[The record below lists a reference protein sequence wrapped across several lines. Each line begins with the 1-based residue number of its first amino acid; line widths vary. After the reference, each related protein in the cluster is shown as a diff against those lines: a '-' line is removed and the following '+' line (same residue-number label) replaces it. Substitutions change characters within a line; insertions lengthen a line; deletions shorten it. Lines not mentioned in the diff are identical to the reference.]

1 MKPISIAITGIHSQ
15 EPRELNST
23 GNQPGVT
30 GSAMALRASFE
41 PDMPRDLVET
51 PVAANTKNLL
61 LQLLSFGVH
70 VTVKSVTRFPTD
82 QTTGSMTWKD
92 EVVGAKLSLSEN
104 SRIGEAKIAMR
115 GALAPAPAKQ
125 IERWVTLLALDTNHQ
140 NRGSDEFM
148 LMAEMWTRRL
158 REFPGDVVFETLTNW
173 RQKWFPAWTELVDVL
188 EDKTRARRFIALKLE
203 ELP

>member
-1 MKPISIAITGIHSQ
+1 MKAISSVTIGSLKAEAEASKPTGVQ
-15 EPRELNST
+15 L
-23 GNQPGVT
+23 GVT
-30 GSAMALRASFE
+30 GSGTDLVRSSE
-41 PDMPRDLVET
+41 TEMPRAM
-51 PVAANTKNLL
+51 VAADPEANTKNLL
-61 LQLLSFGVH
+61 SQLLSFGVH

-92 EVVGAKLSLSEN
+92 QVVGAKLSLSEN
-104 SRIGEAKIAMR
+104 SRIGEAKMAMR

-188 EDKTRARRFIALKLE
+188 EEKTRTRRFIALKLE

>member
-1 MKPISIAITGIHSQ
+1 MKPISSVTIGIHSQ
-15 EPRELNST
+15 GLEDASST
-23 GNQPGVT
+23 GNQPGGT
-30 GSAMALRASFE
+30 GSAMALRASSE
-41 PDMPRDLVET
+41 PDMPRELVEAG
-51 PVAANTKNLL
+51 VAANTKNLL
-61 LQLLSFGVH
+61 SQLLSFGVH

-92 EVVGAKLSLSEN
+92 QVVGAKLFLSEN
-104 SRIGEAKIAMR
+104 SRIGEAKMAMR

-188 EDKTRARRFIALKLE
+188 EEKTRARRFIALKLE

>member
-1 MKPISIAITGIHSQ
+1 MKPISSAITGIHSQ
-15 EPRELNST
+15 EPRELNLT
-23 GNQPGVT
+23 GNQLGVT
-30 GSAMALRASFE
+30 GSAMALRASSE
-41 PDMPRDLVET
+41 PDMPRELVEM

-61 LQLLSFGVH
+61 SRLLSCGVH
-70 VTVKSVTRFPTD
+70 ATVKSVTRFPTD

-92 EVVGAKLSLSEN
+92 QVVGAKLSLSEN
-104 SRIGEAKIAMR
+104 SRIGEAKMVMR

-188 EDKTRARRFIALKLE
+188 EEKTRARRFIALKLE

>member
-1 MKPISIAITGIHSQ
+1 MKPISSAITGIHSQ
-15 EPRELNST
+15 EPEDQSST
-23 GNQPGVT
+23 GNQPGGI
-30 GSAMALRASFE
+30 GSAMALRASSE
-41 PDMPRDLVET
+41 PDMPRELVEAG
-51 PVAANTKNLL
+51 VAANTKNLL
-61 LQLLSFGVH
+61 SQLLSCGVH

-82 QTTGSMTWKD
+82 PTTGLTTWKD
-92 EVVGAKLSLSEN
+92 QVVGAKLSLSEN
-104 SRIGEAKIAMR
+104 SRIGEAKMAMR

-188 EDKTRARRFIALKLE
+188 EEKTRARRFIALKLE

>member
-1 MKPISIAITGIHSQ
+1 
-15 EPRELNST
+15 
-23 GNQPGVT
+23 
-30 GSAMALRASFE
+30 MALRASFE

-61 LQLLSFGVH
+61 SQLLSFGVH

-82 QTTGSMTWKD
+82 PTTGSTTWKD
-92 EVVGAKLSLSEN
+92 QVVGAKLSLSEN
-104 SRIGEAKIAMR
+104 SRIGEAKMAMR

>member
-23 GNQPGVT
+23 GNQPGGT
-30 GSAMALRASFE
+30 GSAMALQASSE
-41 PDMPRDLVET
+41 PDMPRDLVEA

-61 LQLLSFGVH
+61 SQLLSCGVH

-92 EVVGAKLSLSEN
+92 QVVGAKLFLSEN
-104 SRIGEAKIAMR
+104 SRIGEAKMAMR

-188 EDKTRARRFIALKLE
+188 EEKTRARRFIALKLE